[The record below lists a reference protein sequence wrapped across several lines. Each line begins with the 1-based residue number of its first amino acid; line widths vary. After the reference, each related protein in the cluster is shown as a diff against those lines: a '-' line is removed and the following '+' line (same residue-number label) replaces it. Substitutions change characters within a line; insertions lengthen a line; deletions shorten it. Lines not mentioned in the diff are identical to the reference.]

1 MALGFGKGDGT
12 GHYLWRKGQS
22 PQDVK
27 IAMLPEKVCKRWLK
41 LIEPPAT
48 PPIKKF
54 RITNPD
60 LIEDIRIA
68 RDYLERFF
76 QLF

>member
-1 MALGFGKGDGT
+1 MAEVNPT
-12 GHYLWRKGQS
+12 
-22 PQDVK
+22 
-27 IAMLPEKVCKRWLK
+27 
-41 LIEPPAT
+41 PAT

-76 QLF
+76 QPANEWSEYWDWIYREWSYMN